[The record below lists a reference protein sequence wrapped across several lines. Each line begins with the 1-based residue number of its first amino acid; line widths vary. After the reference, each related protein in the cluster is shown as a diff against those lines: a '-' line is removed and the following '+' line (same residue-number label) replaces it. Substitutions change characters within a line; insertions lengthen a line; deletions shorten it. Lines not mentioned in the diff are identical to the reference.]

1 MKIFS
6 DERKP
11 REFEDRIIGITQPE
25 QQKEI
30 SQKKKGYL
38 SIYIYKDT

>member
-30 SQKKKGYL
+30 SQKKKRI
-38 SIYIYKDT
+38 SIYLYI